1 MNKFDSLK
9 KEILDIALKSPIPND
24 RDHSESA
31 LRWVLILKPDADEAL
46 QIAALSHDI
55 DRGITGI
62 TEKDCKDYSKIKE
75 FKKEHAIRSAKFI
88 GELMKKQG
96 YNPTAIKKVKHLVES
111 HEEGGDEEQNI
122 LMQADSLAY
131 FELNIPMYLDRYG
144 REQTI
149 KKIQFMYKRLSEKAR
164 QSIHQIKF
172 AKNINELV
180 KEATSDI

>member
-1 MNKFDSLK
+1 MSKFDSLK
-9 KEILDIALKSPIPND
+9 KEILDIASKSPIPND
-24 RDHSESA
+24 VEHSESA
-31 LRWVLILKPDADEAL
+31 LRWVLILKPDADETL

-88 GELMKKQG
+88 GELMKEQG
-96 YNPTAIKKVKHLVES
+96 YKQPAIEKVKHLVES

-131 FELNIPMYLDRYG
+131 FELNIPMYLNRYG

-164 QSIHQIKF
+164 HSIHQIKF
-172 AKNINELV
+172 AENIKELV
-180 KEATSDI
+180 EEATSDI